1 MRLCSDAELQRIEI
15 RALSRTMSCFVVS
28 RTAGVRA
35 QNNRFAR
42 VANNPSLLVQNQK
55 KEKPSWATETRASRE
70 PNQANTTHSYTRHNQ
85 SALADAAVPELPVS
99 RRFRD
104 ASRTPRS
111 STTNGA
117 APTALT
123 ELFASAADRFPD
135 ESLESISRSS
145 QAWDQASPKAGPGLS
160 ELKFDAS

>member
-1 MRLCSDAELQRIEI
+1 MCGAGTDDVRVVFIAEAGNKRRAARACIRSYGSHASSDRI
-15 RALSRTMSCFVVS
+15 
-28 RTAGVRA
+28 
-35 QNNRFAR
+35 
-42 VANNPSLLVQNQK
+42 
-55 KEKPSWATETRASRE
+55 KPSKAAATKTRGLPRGPESKHD
-70 PNQANTTHSYTRHNQ
+70 TLILHTRHTH
-85 SALADAAVPELPVS
+85 ADAAVPELPVP

-123 ELFASAADRFPD
+123 LLFASVADRFPD
-135 ESLESISRSS
+135 ASRCNISRSS

-160 ELKFDAS
+160 EVKLEAN